1 MFCFVLMS
9 VNVCHKC
16 AGVYESQKTA
26 PDPWELDLQRVVVHP
41 TWVLRTELGLPAKAT
56 STLHTETSLQTP
68 ETVCLREHVGVAIT

>member
-1 MFCFVLMS
+1 MQVCPCVCLFTERDLHWKPRMS
-9 VNVCHKC
+9 EPL
-16 AGVYESQKTA
+16 G
-26 PDPWELDLQRVVVHP
+26 LDLQRVVVHP